1 MHAAKSKG
9 DNLGR
14 SLDTGWV
21 KLSLP
26 FCLSIQK
33 RGIYG
38 SNRSILE
45 GILVAQMVNIHLQC
59 GSPGLIPGLRR
70 SPGGG
75 QGNPFPY
82 SYLENPM
89 YRGAW
94 WVTVHGVAESWTQ
107 LSD

>member
-45 GILVAQMVNIHLQC
+45 GILVAQTVKNLPRMSETWVQSLGWEDLLKKGMASHSSILAWRTPGTEEPGELWSM
-59 GSPGLIPGLRR
+59 GSQRVG
-70 SPGGG
+70 
-75 QGNPFPY
+75 
-82 SYLENPM
+82 
-89 YRGAW
+89 
-94 WVTVHGVAESWTQ
+94 H
-107 LSD
+107 D